1 MDTKRILI
9 VLVAAGLAVAACK
22 ADISVETIGPQ
33 VKGPF
38 TTKPTETS
46 IPPSP
51 QAIATD
57 TAELY
62 VTWGLPKAARG
73 DRVKATLV
81 AVDVG
86 AAAPAGSTALE
97 TEVEVPD
104 DGPHWGNFTF
114 KKPPAASWPKG
125 SYRVDV
131 RHGPTVV
138 GQVAF
143 RIE

>member
-1 MDTKRILI
+1 MKTNRILI
-9 VLVAAGLAVAACK
+9 LITVWLAVAACEVNV
-22 ADISVETIGPQ
+22 SVDKIGPQ

-51 QAIATD
+51 QPIATD
-57 TAELY
+57 TAEY
-62 VTWGLPKAARG
+62 FVTWGLPKAAKG

-86 AAAPAGSTALE
+86 SAAPPGSTALE

-104 DGPHWGNFTF
+104 DGQHWGNFTF
-114 KKPPAASWPKG
+114 KKPTAGWPRG

-131 RHGPTVV
+131 RHGSTVI

-143 RIE
+143 KIE